1 MIGIV
6 SDICRRHKIIP
17 GDGSQP
23 RPLSAKAWLIEDE
36 TEDKWVIKF
45 RPAENKASE
54 VLTSFPFLH
63 HPFRYPRLVSGPDD
77 LYLIYPYVQGEPLTE
92 SPYEEPQVI
101 ARVME
106 IIGRMQALMQSL
118 ALVPFYK
125 DTLNLRETETDPL
138 QQLQSRSGWDRM
150 RSSDSRRK
158 EDRQREIA
166 DSYRWTEARA
176 AECSDAIK
184 SRGLW
189 PDAPLDEYRAGLG
202 KSFSLHIPITGSN
215 LAHTELHPEHLLLCP
230 DNEMGIV
237 GWRVESRP
245 RFYMRY
251 TYLSWC
257 FLHSRLDDPTESY
270 RLILNRNSSKA
281 FFKEHHQVFAFC
293 LMEQLEQFEQLDRSA
308 TGPATES
315 FPLPQSRM
323 HQAQELFSHC
333 VRSLPKE
340 SQEGTGL

>member
-6 SDICRRHKIIP
+6 DDVCRRHKIQP
-17 GDGSQP
+17 ADGFQP

-36 TEDKWVIKF
+36 SGNRWVIKARLTEDKT
-45 RPAENKASE
+45 SE
-54 VLTSFPFLH
+54 VLAGFRFLH
-63 HPFRYPRLVSGPDD
+63 PPFDYPKLVSSPSDPC
-77 LYLIYPYVQGEPLTE
+77 LLYPYILGELLAEGPF
-92 SPYEEPQVI
+92 EEPQVI

-106 IIGRMQALMQSL
+106 IIGRVQALMQSL

-125 DTLNLRETETDPL
+125 DTLNLRETVTDPL

-166 DSYRWTEARA
+166 DSYRWTEARV
-176 AECSDAIK
+176 AECSDVIK

-189 PDAPLDEYRAGLG
+189 PDALVDEYRARLG
-202 KSFSLHIPITGSN
+202 KSFSLHVPITGSN
-215 LAHTELHPEHLLLCP
+215 LAHTELHPEHLLLCAN
-230 DNEMGIV
+230 NEMGIV

-251 TYLSWC
+251 TYLAWC
-257 FLHSRLDDPTESY
+257 FLHSRMDNPTESY

-281 FFKEHHQVFAFC
+281 FFNEHHQVFAFC
-293 LMEQLEQFEQLDRSA
+293 LMEQMEQIVRSA
-308 TGPATES
+308 GGPAAES
-315 FPLPQSRM
+315 FPQPQSRV

-333 VRSLPKE
+333 IRSLTNE
-340 SQEGTGL
+340 SREAAGL